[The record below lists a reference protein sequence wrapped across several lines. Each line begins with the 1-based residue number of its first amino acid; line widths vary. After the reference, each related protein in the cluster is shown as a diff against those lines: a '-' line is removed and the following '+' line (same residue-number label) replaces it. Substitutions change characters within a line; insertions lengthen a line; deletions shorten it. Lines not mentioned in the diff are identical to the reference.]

1 MKEKKK
7 VLGNRESQNFKEKKD
22 TNWGKKKQEKKVRS
36 IVGNKQKKKQRKK
49 KHGFSCNS
57 DFQDLTKSLS

>member
-7 VLGNRESQNFKEKKD
+7 VLGKRESQNFKEKKD

-36 IVGNKQKKKQRKK
+36 IVGNKKRNKNKK
-49 KHGFSCNS
+49 N
-57 DFQDLTKSLS
+57 